1 MAQGVAFGNVSEAQ
15 MTRYRDGRPE
25 WNENEI
31 NIAEFY
37 RNQGRKQ
44 AKEEILTII
53 QAATKKSS
61 AVLVKIIERIES
73 AID

>member
-1 MAQGVAFGNVSEAQ
+1 